1 MSRRLVP
8 TVLWL
13 VLVLVLGTPWSGSA
27 APVIR
32 VGNGTAA
39 SCTETAL
46 RNALAVADAQGGG
59 LVTFRCGGKPV
70 TILLTE
76 PLAVPGQTT
85 IDGGNRVTLQAVPI
99 NNAFSFTTISVDAAS
114 AVVLRNL
121 TLRLGFNVVDNAGEL
136 TVQDSSISGSIAHNF
151 INTGTLTILDSAI
164 CCEVFD
170 LVGGGIFNLGTL
182 FVNNSTFSD
191 SFGGGVYNGG
201 TAVITNS
208 RFVNNQF
215 PEGNGGAI
223 FNEGTLAIYN
233 TTFSRNVAAA
243 RGGAIEN
250 LGTLTVVN
258 SAFHVNEASR
268 GGGIANTGTLF
279 LYRSTITGNRG
290 RVTGGG
296 VYNCCG
302 GTTTIVLTTIAGNTP
317 NNVVDAP

>member
-1 MSRRLVP
+1 MLRHLAP
-8 TVLWL
+8 A
-13 VLVLVLGTPWSGSA
+13 VLGLVVVATPWAALA

-59 LVTFRCGGKPV
+59 LVTFRCGAKPV

-76 PLAVPGQTT
+76 TAAVSGQTI

-114 AVVLRNL
+114 AVVLRHL
-121 TLRLGFNVVDNAGEL
+121 ILRLGFNVVDNAGEL
-136 TVQDSSISGSIAHNF
+136 TVQGSSISGSVAHNF
-151 INTGTLTILDSAI
+151 VNTGTLSIVDSTI
-164 CCEVFD
+164 CCEVSD
-170 LVGGGIFNLGTL
+170 AAGGGIFNFGAL
-182 FVNNSTFSD
+182 FVNNTTFSD
-191 SFGGGVYNGG
+191 SFGGGVSNSGS
-201 TAVITNS
+201 ALITNS
-208 RFVNNQF
+208 RFLNNRWS
-215 PEGNGGAI
+215 EGSGGAI
-223 FNEGTLAIYN
+223 VNGGTLAVFN

-258 SAFHVNEASR
+258 STLHGNEASR
-268 GGGIANTGTLF
+268 GGGISNAGTL
-279 LYRSTITGNRG
+279 LVYGSTITGNRG

-296 VYNCCG
+296 IYTCCG